1 MDRGTRQ
8 VTVHG
13 AAKSWTQLSAK
24 QSTESSIDAKNIITV
39 TWRIPDPYLLLES
52 PRLLSPAQ
60 GPWTSYQ
67 PT

>member
-39 TWRIPDPYLLLES
+39 TWRGGK
-52 PRLLSPAQ
+52 RK
-60 GPWTSYQ
+60 
-67 PT
+67 